1 MGKRQTATLSLPE
14 QMEPADEESS
24 WRYYGWLVVAVCF
37 VVIAVAS
44 GARFAFGVLLDPL
57 VDAFDASRTAI
68 SVTQSVQLLAY
79 AASQPVMGRLI
90 DRHGPRAVFAASIV
104 AITAGLAGSAFAPS
118 LFWLYVTLGALVGAG
133 YGGVG
138 ALAIAA
144 ILSPL
149 FRRRRSFA
157 VSVANSG
164 FNVGQLAVAPLLGLA
179 LTVVDWEAGVLAIGA
194 VMLATLLPTVA
205 VLRTAGGSDGE
216 PTDGGDGFEG
226 LLDVDTFRAAVR
238 TRSYGG
244 ILVSYLVCG
253 FTDFVVI
260 VHLVS
265 YLRGVGYSLP
275 VASTALGL
283 IGGASFVGVIVGG
296 WIADRVRT
304 KDTLAGFYAIRLVGY
319 LLLLL
324 VGTLGAWDDVAMYAF
339 VAVFGVTL
347 YATAPLTSTLTAD
360 LYGDSLMG
368 STYGWASATHH
379 VGGAVGAAFAGYVFD
394 VTGAYGPAFVVCAA
408 LLVVG
413 ALAVYAVR
421 EPGPGTAAR

>member
-1 MGKRQTATLSLPE
+1 MGVV
-14 QMEPADEESS
+14 DESS
-24 WRYYGWLVVAVCF
+24 WRYRGWLVVAVCF

-57 VDAFDASRTAI
+57 VAAFDASRAAV

-90 DRHGPRAVFAASIV
+90 DRYGPRRVFVVSIL
-104 AITAGLAGSAFAPS
+104 AISLGLVGSAFAPT
-118 LFWLYVTLGALVGAG
+118 LLWLYVTLGALVGAG

-144 ILSPL
+144 ILSPW
-149 FRRRRSFA
+149 FRKRRSFA

-164 FNVGQLAVAPLLGLA
+164 FNVGQLAVTPALGLA
-179 LTVVDWEAGVLAIGA
+179 LTVVAWEAGVLAIGA
-194 VMLATLLPTVA
+194 VMLATLVPTLA
-205 VLRTAGGSDGE
+205 VLRSRGPTDAQDG
-216 PTDGGDGFEG
+216 DGGDGFEG
-226 LLDVDTFRAAVR
+226 LLGADTFRRATR
-238 TRSYGG
+238 GRSYAG
-244 ILVSYLVCG
+244 IVASYFVCG

-275 VASTALGL
+275 EASTALGL

-319 LLLLL
+319 LLLLQ
-324 VGTLGAWDDVAMYAF
+324 VGALGPWDDVVVYAF

-347 YATAPLTSTLTAD
+347 YATAPLTATLTAD

-368 STYGWASATHH
+368 STYGWASAVHH

-394 VTGAYGPAFVVCAA
+394 ATGAYELAFLTCVG
-408 LLVVG
+408 LLVG
-413 ALAVYAVR
+413 GTFAIYAVR
-421 EPGPGTAAR
+421 EPRVGAPTG

>member
-1 MGKRQTATLSLPE
+1 MVAV
-14 QMEPADEESS
+14 EESS
-24 WRYYGWLVVAVCF
+24 WRYKGWLVVAVCF

-57 VDAFDASRTAI
+57 VAAFDATRTAVSI
-68 SVTQSVQLLAY
+68 TQSVQLLAY
-79 AASQPVMGRLI
+79 AVSQPVMGRMI
-90 DRHGPRAVFAASIV
+90 DRHGPKTVFVASIL
-104 AITAGLAGSAFAPS
+104 AITAGLVGSAFAPS
-118 LFWLYVTLGALVGAG
+118 LLWLYVTLGALVGAG

-144 ILSPL
+144 ILSPW
-149 FRRRRSFA
+149 FRERRSFA

-164 FNVGQLAVAPLLGLA
+164 FNVGQLAVTPLLGIA
-179 LTVVDWEAGVLAIGA
+179 LTVVDWEVGVLAIGA
-194 VMLATLLPTVA
+194 VMLVTLFPTVA
-205 VLRTAGGSDGE
+205 VLGSRRPDDAGNAEAD
-216 PTDGGDGFEG
+216 DGFSG
-226 LLDVDTFRAAVR
+226 LLDVDSFRGAIR
-238 TRSYGG
+238 SRSYGG
-244 ILVSYLVCG
+244 IVVSYFVCG

-275 VASTALGL
+275 AASTALGL

-319 LLLLL
+319 LVLLQ
-324 VGTLGAWDDVAMYAF
+324 VGSLGAWDDVAVYAF

-360 LYGDSLMG
+360 LYGDTLMG
-368 STYGWASATHH
+368 STYGWASAIHH
-379 VGGAVGAAFAGYVFD
+379 VGGAIGAAFAGFVFD
-394 VTGAYGPAFVVCAA
+394 ATGGYGPAFLTCAG

-413 ALAVYAVR
+413 TLAVYVVR
-421 EPGPGTAAR
+421 EPLPKKAIG

>member
-1 MGKRQTATLSLPE
+1 MTAA
-14 QMEPADEESS
+14 ADESS
-24 WRYYGWLVVAVCF
+24 VRYYGWLVVAVCF

-57 VDAFDASRTAI
+57 VEAFDASRTAV

-79 AASQPVMGRLI
+79 AVSQPVMGRLI
-90 DRHGPRAVFAASIV
+90 DRHGPRTVFVASIL
-104 AITAGLAGSAFAPS
+104 AITAGLVGSAFAPS
-118 LFWLYVTLGALVGAG
+118 LLWLYVTLGALVGAG

-144 ILSPL
+144 IVSPW
-149 FRRRRSFA
+149 FRQRRSFA
-157 VSVANSG
+157 VSLANSG
-164 FNVGQLAVAPLLGLA
+164 FNVGQLAVTPLLGVA
-179 LTVVDWEAGVLAIGA
+179 LTVVAWEQGVLAIGA
-194 VMLATLLPTVA
+194 VMLVTLLPTVA
-205 VLRTAGGSDGE
+205 VLRSRNADGDDVGE
-216 PTDGGDGFEG
+216 GDGFGG
-226 LLDVDTFRAAVR
+226 LLDVDTFREALP

-244 ILVSYLVCG
+244 IVVSYFVCG

-265 YLRGVGYSLP
+265 YLRGAGYSLP

-296 WIADRVRT
+296 WVADRVRT

-319 LLLLL
+319 LVLLQ
-324 VGTLGAWDDVAMYAF
+324 VGTLGAWDDVAMYTF

-379 VGGAVGAAFAGYVFD
+379 VGGALGAAFAGYVFD
-394 VTGAYGPAFVVCAA
+394 ATGAYGPAFLACAA

-413 ALAVYAVR
+413 TVAVYVVR
-421 EPGPGTAAR
+421 EPGPRAAAR

>member
-1 MGKRQTATLSLPE
+1 MGV
-14 QMEPADEESS
+14 DDESS
-24 WRYYGWLVVAVCF
+24 WRYHGWLVVAVCF

-57 VDAFDASRTAI
+57 VEAFDASRAAV

-90 DRHGPRAVFAASIV
+90 DRQGPRRVFVASIL
-104 AITAGLAGSAFAPS
+104 IMSAGLVGSAFAPT
-118 LFWLYVTLGALVGAG
+118 LPWLYLTLGALVGAG

-144 ILSPL
+144 ILSPW

-164 FNVGQLAVAPLLGLA
+164 FNVGQLAVTPALGLA
-179 LTVVDWEAGVLAIGA
+179 LTVVAWEAGVLAIGA
-194 VMLATLLPTVA
+194 AMLVTLVPTVA
-205 VLRTAGGSDGE
+205 VLRSRGAADGE
-216 PTDGGDGFEG
+216 DDDGDDGFGG
-226 LLDVDTFRAAVR
+226 LLDVDTFRRAIR
-238 TRSYGG
+238 GRSYGG
-244 ILVSYLVCG
+244 IVVSYFVCG

-275 VASTALGL
+275 EASTALGL

-296 WIADRVRT
+296 WVADRVRT

-319 LLLLL
+319 VILLQ
-324 VGTLGAWDDVAMYAF
+324 VGALGAWDDVAVYAF

-347 YATAPLTSTLTAD
+347 YATAPLTATLSAD

-368 STYGWASATHH
+368 STYGWASALHH
-379 VGGAVGAAFAGYVFD
+379 VGGAIGAAFAGYVFD
-394 VTGAYGPAFVVCAA
+394 ATGAYELAFLACAA
-408 LLVVG
+408 MLVVG
-413 ALAVYAVR
+413 TVAVYAVR
-421 EPGPGTAAR
+421 EPRRGTAAG

>member
-1 MGKRQTATLSLPE
+1 
-14 QMEPADEESS
+14 MESADAESD
-24 WRYYGWLVVAVCF
+24 WRYRGWLVVAVCF

-44 GARFAFGVLLDPL
+44 GARFAFGVLLEPL
-57 VDAFDASRTAI
+57 VEAFDASRTAV

-90 DRHGPRAVFAASIV
+90 DRHGPRAVFVTSIL

-118 LFWLYVTLGALVGAG
+118 LLWLYVTLGALVGAG

-144 ILSPL
+144 ILSPW
-149 FRRRRSFA
+149 FRTRRSFA

-164 FNVGQLAVAPLLGLA
+164 FNVGQLAVAPLLGVA
-179 LTVVDWEAGVLAIGA
+179 LTVVGWEVGVLAIGA
-194 VMLATLLPTVA
+194 VMLLTSLPTVA
-205 VLRTAGGSDGE
+205 VLRPRGEADEGAG
-216 PTDGGDGFEG
+216 DGGDGFGG
-226 LLDVDTFRAAVR
+226 LLDVDTFREAVR
-238 TRSYGG
+238 TRSYAG
-244 ILVSYLVCG
+244 ILVSYFVCG

-260 VHLVS
+260 VHVVS

-304 KDTLAGFYAIRLVGY
+304 KDTLSGFYAVRIVGY
-319 LLLLL
+319 LLLFQ
-324 VGTLGAWDDVAMYAF
+324 VGSLGAWNDVAMYVF
-339 VAVFGVTL
+339 VGVFGVTL
-347 YATAPLTSTLTAD
+347 YATAPLTSTLAAD

-379 VGGAVGAAFAGYVFD
+379 VGGAIGAAFAGYVFD
-394 VTGAYGPAFVVCAA
+394 ATGDYGPAFLASAA

-413 ALAVYAVR
+413 TLAVYAVR
-421 EPGPGTAAR
+421 EPGSLTATR